1 MEKFGVNVVS
11 GAEGICGQRLR
22 AVENHVIERLLDQSP
37 FVLNGLEVPH
47 APKIK

>member
-22 AVENHVIERLLDQSP
+22 AVEDHVSERVLDSEP
-37 FVLNGLEVPH
+37 VCAYGLEVPH
-47 APKIK
+47 APQI